1 MEKISLPEF
10 FPNIEHLIQI
20 FYSIIVKKKNHKI
33 ESMNICVTSF

>member
-20 FYSIIVKKKNHKI
+20 FYSIIVKKKEKP
-33 ESMNICVTSF
+33 